1 MATRQELESRLKQL
15 ELDLKMCELASS
27 SLKVTINGSFGK
39 LGSKWSVLYAPDL
52 LIQVTITGQLCL
64 LMLIE
69 MIEDLCIPVVSANTD
84 GVLIACPRSRYAE
97 LQARVAWWESLTSF
111 KTEETRYKA
120 VYARDV
126 NNYLAIKETTG
137 DPTAKSLDERL
148 GVKAKGCYG
157 ERGSAGNSVLAKNP
171 EALICNDAVM
181 QLMVNGTPIEQTIRA
196 CKDIRRFVCVR
207 RVTGG
212 ARKSNEYLGKVIRW
226 YYSTEMQ
233 GEINRATK
241 GDKVPNS

>member
-1 MATRQELESRLKQL
+1 
-15 ELDLKMCELASS
+15 
-27 SLKVTINGSFGK
+27 
-39 LGSKWSVLYAPDL
+39 
-52 LIQVTITGQLCL
+52 
-64 LMLIE
+64 
-69 MIEDLCIPVVSANTD
+69 
-84 GVLIACPRSRYAE
+84 
-97 LQARVAWWESLTSF
+97 
-111 KTEETRYKA
+111 
-120 VYARDV
+120 
-126 NNYLAIKETTG
+126 KETTG
-137 DPTAKSLDERL
+137 DPTAKFLDERL

-241 GDKVPNS
+241 GDKVPNSDHARPCMELPAEFPADVDYERYIDATIEMLHAIG